1 MHYVGRRLVMAVLLL
16 LGATF
21 VTYCSLNLL
30 PGDPAVAILGTEATP
45 ENVAH
50 LRTELGFDRPTVVRY
65 VDYVKGAIRGDL
77 GRSYRTRQPVRQA
90 LGRPLWV
97 SARLMLLAQLLAFA
111 LALPMG
117 MLSAY
122 RSGTRLDRG
131 LTTLSFVFLSVPG
144 FVLGLVLM
152 LVLGLHLGW
161 FPTIFPTDAGGLAGQ
176 LRAFFL
182 PALTLALA
190 QGSVYAR
197 ILRSDLIS
205 TLQEDFVG
213 AARAKGLSDRKVLF
227 RHALRPSTPAVLTVT
242 GVNIGHL
249 IGGAVVVERLYAVPG
264 LGTLLVQAVTSRDY
278 LMVVGVVTIVCT
290 AFVVLNLLVDLAHG
304 ALDPRVR
311 RRLA

>member
-1 MHYVGRRLVMAVLLL
+1 MHYVARRLVMAVLLL
-16 LGATF
+16 FGATF
-21 VTYCSLNLL
+21 FTYFSLSLL

-50 LRTELGFDRPTVVRY
+50 LRTELGFDRPIFVQY
-65 VDYVKGAIRGDL
+65 ADYIKGAVQGDL
-77 GRSYRTRQPVRQA
+77 GRSYRTRQPVRDA

-97 SARLMLLAQLLAFA
+97 SARLMLMAQLLAFT
-111 LALPMG
+111 LALPLG
-117 MLSAY
+117 MLAAY

-131 LTTLSFVFLSVPG
+131 LTTISFVFLSIPG

-152 LVLGLHLGW
+152 LVLGLHMGW
-161 FPTIFPTDAGGLAGQ
+161 FPTIFPTDVGGLLGQ
-176 LRAFFL
+176 ARAFFL

-190 QGSVYAR
+190 QGAVYAR
-197 ILRSDLIS
+197 ILRTDLIS

-227 RHALRPSTPAVLTVT
+227 RHALRPSSPAMLTVT

-249 IGGAVVVERLYAVPG
+249 IGGAVVVERLFAVPG
-264 LGTLLVQAVTSRDY
+264 LGTLLVQAVTARDY
-278 LMVVGVVTIVCT
+278 LMVVGVVTLVCA
-290 AFVVLNLLVDLAHG
+290 AFVVINFLVYLLHG
-304 ALDPRVR
+304 ALDPRI

>member
-1 MHYVGRRLVMAVLLL
+1 MHYVARRLVMAVLLL
-16 LGATF
+16 FGATF
-21 VTYCSLNLL
+21 FTYFSLNLL

-50 LRTELGFDRPTVVRY
+50 LRTELGFDRPVLVRY
-65 VDYVKGAIRGDL
+65 ADYIKGAVQGDL
-77 GRSYRTRQPVRQA
+77 GRSYRTRQPVRDA

-97 SARLMLLAQLLAFA
+97 STRLMIAAQLLAFS
-111 LALPMG
+111 LALPLG

-131 LTTLSFVFLSVPG
+131 LTTLSFLFLSVPG
-144 FVLGLVLM
+144 FVLGLLLM
-152 LVLGLHLGW
+152 LVLGLHMGW
-161 FPTIFPTDAGGLAGQ
+161 FPTIFPTDVGGLAGQ
-176 LRAFFL
+176 ARAFFL

-197 ILRSDLIS
+197 ILRTDLIS

-227 RHALRPSTPAVLTVT
+227 RHALRPSTPAMLTVT

-249 IGGAVVVERLYAVPG
+249 IGGAVVVERLFAVPG
-264 LGTLLVQAVTSRDY
+264 LGTLLVQAVTARDY
-278 LMVVGVVTIVCT
+278 LMVVGVVTLVCA
-290 AFVVLNLLVDLAHG
+290 AFILINFLVDLLHG
-304 ALDPRVR
+304 ALDPRIR
-311 RRLA
+311 RMA